1 MKGLLREL
9 TYKDHPESGIIPA
22 RRNGESEE
30 LSKPQSPEEIQEFT
44 MSAHHRFIVALRPL
58 LGAAGSAVAREFRT
72 LVLMLLTGAGIWG
85 FIELADEVA
94 EGQTRAVDTAILL
107 ALRNP
112 QDPADPIGPRW
123 VEELFR
129 DFTALGGV
137 GVIVFITLG
146 VAGYLALLRKHRA
159 LLLLTVAVAGGLLIN
174 TALKLGFDRPRP
186 DLVPHG
192 AYVYTASFP
201 SGHAMLATATYL
213 TLGALLARVLP
224 DRRTKFFVLTIAIVL
239 CLVIGFSRIYLG
251 VHWPSDV
258 AAGWMVG
265 AAWALLWWLVARWLQ
280 RERVVEETENES

>member
-1 MKGLLREL
+1 
-9 TYKDHPESGIIPA
+9 
-22 RRNGESEE
+22 
-30 LSKPQSPEEIQEFT
+30 
-44 MSAHHRFIVALRPL
+44 MSMSQRFIVALRPL

-72 LVLMLLTGAGIWG
+72 LVLILLTGAGIWG

-112 QDPADPIGPRW
+112 ADPADPIGPRW
-123 VEELFR
+123 VEEMFR

-137 GVIVFITLG
+137 SVILFITLG
-146 VAGYLALLRKHRA
+146 AAGYLALLRKHRTV
-159 LLLLTVAVAGGLLIN
+159 LLLAIAVGGGLLIN
-174 TALKLGFDRPRP
+174 TLLKLGFDRPRP

-224 DRRTKFFVLTIAIVL
+224 DRRTKFFVLTMAVVL
-239 CLVIGFSRIYLG
+239 CLLVGFSRVYLG

-258 AAGWMVG
+258 AAGWMIG
-265 AAWALLWWLVARWLQ
+265 AAWALIWWLVARWLQ
-280 RERVVEETENES
+280 RERIVEEAENGS

>member
-1 MKGLLREL
+1 
-9 TYKDHPESGIIPA
+9 
-22 RRNGESEE
+22 
-30 LSKPQSPEEIQEFT
+30 
-44 MSAHHRFIVALRPL
+44 MSMSQRFIVALRPL

-112 QDPADPIGPRW
+112 ADPTDPIGPRW
-123 VEELFR
+123 VEEMFR

-146 VAGYLALLRKHRA
+146 VAGYLALLRKRRTV
-159 LLLLTVAVAGGLLIN
+159 LLLAIAVVGGLLVN
-174 TALKLGFDRPRP
+174 TLLKLGFDRPRP

-224 DRRTKFFVLTIAIVL
+224 DRRTKFFVLTMAVVL
-239 CLVIGFSRIYLG
+239 CLLVGFSRVYLG

-258 AAGWMVG
+258 AAGWMIG
-265 AAWALLWWLVARWLQ
+265 AAWALIWWLVARWLQ
-280 RERVVEETENES
+280 RERIVEETETEA

>member
-1 MKGLLREL
+1 
-9 TYKDHPESGIIPA
+9 
-22 RRNGESEE
+22 
-30 LSKPQSPEEIQEFT
+30 
-44 MSAHHRFIVALRPL
+44 MSMSQRFIVALRPL

-112 QDPADPIGPRW
+112 ADPADPIGPRW
-123 VEELFR
+123 LEEMFR

-137 GVIVFITLG
+137 SVIVFITLG
-146 VAGYLALLRKHRA
+146 AAGYLALLRKHRTV
-159 LLLLTVAVAGGLLIN
+159 LLLAIAVGGGLLVN
-174 TALKLGFDRPRP
+174 TLLKLGFDRPRP

-224 DRRTKFFVLTIAIVL
+224 DRRTKFFVLTMAVVL
-239 CLVIGFSRIYLG
+239 CLLVGLSRVYLG

-258 AAGWMVG
+258 AAGWMIG
-265 AAWALLWWLVARWLQ
+265 AAWALIWWLVARWLQ
-280 RERVVEETENES
+280 RERIVEETETEA

>member
-1 MKGLLREL
+1 
-9 TYKDHPESGIIPA
+9 
-22 RRNGESEE
+22 
-30 LSKPQSPEEIQEFT
+30 
-44 MSAHHRFIVALRPL
+44 MSMSQRFIVSLRPL

-72 LVLMLLTGAGIWG
+72 LVLILLTGAGIWG

-112 QDPADPIGPRW
+112 ADPADPIGPRW
-123 VEELFR
+123 VEEMFR

-137 GVIVFITLG
+137 SVIVFITLG
-146 VAGYLALLRKHRA
+146 AAGYLALLRKHRTV
-159 LLLLTVAVAGGLLIN
+159 LLLAIAVGGGLLIN
-174 TALKLGFDRPRP
+174 TLLKLGFDRPRP

-224 DRRTKFFVLTIAIVL
+224 DRRTKFFVLTMAVVL
-239 CLVIGFSRIYLG
+239 CLLVGFSRVYLG

-258 AAGWMVG
+258 AAGWMIG
-265 AAWALLWWLVARWLQ
+265 AAWALIWWLVARWLQ
-280 RERVVEETENES
+280 RERIVEETETEA

>member
-1 MKGLLREL
+1 
-9 TYKDHPESGIIPA
+9 
-22 RRNGESEE
+22 
-30 LSKPQSPEEIQEFT
+30 
-44 MSAHHRFIVALRPL
+44 MSMSQRFIVSLRPL

-72 LVLMLLTGAGIWG
+72 LVLILLTGAGIWG

-112 QDPADPIGPRW
+112 ADPADPIGPRW
-123 VEELFR
+123 VEEMFR

-137 GVIVFITLG
+137 SVIVFITLG
-146 VAGYLALLRKHRA
+146 AAGYLALLRKHRTV
-159 LLLLTVAVAGGLLIN
+159 LLLAIAVGGGLLIN
-174 TALKLGFDRPRP
+174 TLLKLGFDRPRP

-224 DRRTKFFVLTIAIVL
+224 DRRTKFFVLTMAVVL
-239 CLVIGFSRIYLG
+239 CLLVGFSRVYLG

-258 AAGWMVG
+258 AAGWMIG
-265 AAWALLWWLVARWLQ
+265 AAWALIWWLVARWLQ
-280 RERVVEETENES
+280 RERIVEEAENGS

>member
-1 MKGLLREL
+1 
-9 TYKDHPESGIIPA
+9 
-22 RRNGESEE
+22 
-30 LSKPQSPEEIQEFT
+30 
-44 MSAHHRFIVALRPL
+44 MSMSQRFIVALRPL

-112 QDPADPIGPRW
+112 ADPTDPIGPRW
-123 VEELFR
+123 LEEMFR

-146 VAGYLALLRKHRA
+146 VAGYLALLRKHRTV
-159 LLLLTVAVAGGLLIN
+159 LLLAIAVVGGLLVN
-174 TALKLGFDRPRP
+174 TLLKLGFDRPRP

-224 DRRTKFFVLTIAIVL
+224 DRRTKFFVLTMAVVL
-239 CLVIGFSRIYLG
+239 CLLVGFSRVYLG

-258 AAGWMVG
+258 AAGWMIG
-265 AAWALLWWLVARWLQ
+265 AAWALIWWLVARWLQ
-280 RERVVEETENES
+280 RERIVEEAENGS

>member
-1 MKGLLREL
+1 
-9 TYKDHPESGIIPA
+9 
-22 RRNGESEE
+22 
-30 LSKPQSPEEIQEFT
+30 
-44 MSAHHRFIVALRPL
+44 MSMSQRFIVALRPL

-94 EGQTRAVDTAILL
+94 EGQTHGIDTAILL

-112 QDPADPIGPRW
+112 ADPADPIGPRW
-123 VEELFR
+123 VEEMFR
-129 DFTALGGV
+129 DFTALGSV

-146 VAGYLALLRKHRA
+146 VAGYLTLLRKHRTV
-159 LLLLTVAVAGGLLIN
+159 LLLTIAVAGGLLLN
-174 TALKLGFDRPRP
+174 TLLKLGFDRPRP

-224 DRRTKFFVLTIAIVL
+224 DRRTKFFVLAMAVVL
-239 CLVIGFSRIYLG
+239 CFLVGFSRVYLG

-280 RERVVEETENES
+280 RRQIVEETETEA

>member
-1 MKGLLREL
+1 MPVNHR
-9 TYKDHPESGIIPA
+9 
-22 RRNGESEE
+22 
-30 LSKPQSPEEIQEFT
+30 LST
-44 MSAHHRFIVALRPL
+44 VLRPF
-58 LGAAGSAVAREFRT
+58 LGTAGSAVAREFRT
-72 LVLMLLTGAGIWG
+72 LVLVLLTAAGIWG
-85 FIELADEVA
+85 FIELADEVT
-94 EGQTRAVDTAILL
+94 EGQTRAIDTAILL

-112 QDPADPIGPRW
+112 ADPADPLGPKW

-159 LLLLTVAVAGGLLIN
+159 LLLLAVAVAGGLLIN
-174 TALKLGFDRPRP
+174 TVLKLGFDRPRP
-186 DLVPHG
+186 GLVPHG

-201 SGHAMLATATYL
+201 SGHAMLATVTYL

-224 DRRTKFFVLTIAIVL
+224 DRHTKFFVLTMAIVL
-239 CLVIGFSRIYLG
+239 SLLVGFSRVYLG

-258 AAGWMVG
+258 AAGWMAG

-280 RERVVEETENES
+280 RERVVEEAENGS

>member
-1 MKGLLREL
+1 
-9 TYKDHPESGIIPA
+9 
-22 RRNGESEE
+22 
-30 LSKPQSPEEIQEFT
+30 
-44 MSAHHRFIVALRPL
+44 MSMSQRFIVALRPL

-112 QDPADPIGPRW
+112 ADPADPIGPRW
-123 VEELFR
+123 VEEMFR

-137 GVIVFITLG
+137 SVIVFITLG
-146 VAGYLALLRKHRA
+146 AAGYLALLRKHRTV
-159 LLLLTVAVAGGLLIN
+159 LLLAIAVGGGLLIN
-174 TALKLGFDRPRP
+174 TLLKLGFDRPRP

-224 DRRTKFFVLTIAIVL
+224 DRRTKFFVLTMAVVL
-239 CLVIGFSRIYLG
+239 CLLVGFSRVYLG

-258 AAGWMVG
+258 AAGWMIG
-265 AAWALLWWLVARWLQ
+265 AAWALIWWLVARWLQ
-280 RERVVEETENES
+280 RERIVEETETEA

>member
-1 MKGLLREL
+1 
-9 TYKDHPESGIIPA
+9 
-22 RRNGESEE
+22 
-30 LSKPQSPEEIQEFT
+30 
-44 MSAHHRFIVALRPL
+44 MSMSQRFIVSLRPL

-112 QDPADPIGPRW
+112 ADPADPIGPRW
-123 VEELFR
+123 VEEMFR

-137 GVIVFITLG
+137 SVIVFITLG
-146 VAGYLALLRKHRA
+146 AAGYLALLRKHRTV
-159 LLLLTVAVAGGLLIN
+159 LLLAIAVGGGLLIN
-174 TALKLGFDRPRP
+174 TLLKLGFDRPRP

-224 DRRTKFFVLTIAIVL
+224 DRRTKFFVLTMAVVL
-239 CLVIGFSRIYLG
+239 CLLVGFSRVYLG

-258 AAGWMVG
+258 AAGWMIG
-265 AAWALLWWLVARWLQ
+265 AAWALIWWLVARWLQ
-280 RERVVEETENES
+280 RERIVEEAENGS

>member
-1 MKGLLREL
+1 MQALGKLM
-9 TYKDHPESGIIPA
+9 
-22 RRNGESEE
+22 N
-30 LSKPQSPEEIQEFT
+30 
-44 MSAHHRFIVALRPL
+44 HRFAAVLGPL

-72 LVLMLLTGAGIWG
+72 LVLMLLATGGLWG

-94 EGQTRAVDTAILL
+94 EGQTHDIDTAILL

-112 QDPADPIGPRW
+112 ADPTDPLGPRW

-137 GVIVFITLG
+137 GVIVFITLAS
-146 VAGYLALLRKHRA
+146 AGYLALQRKYRA
-159 LLLLTVAVAGGLLIN
+159 LLLLTIAVSGSLLIN

-224 DRRTKFFVLTIAIVL
+224 DRRTKFFVLAMAVVL
-239 CLVIGFSRIYLG
+239 SLLIGFSRVYLG

-280 RERVVEETENES
+280 RERIVEETET

>member
-1 MKGLLREL
+1 
-9 TYKDHPESGIIPA
+9 
-22 RRNGESEE
+22 
-30 LSKPQSPEEIQEFT
+30 
-44 MSAHHRFIVALRPL
+44 MSMSQRFIVALRPL

-72 LVLMLLTGAGIWG
+72 LVLILLTGAGIWG

-112 QDPADPIGPRW
+112 ADPADPIGPRW
-123 VEELFR
+123 VEEMFR

-137 GVIVFITLG
+137 SVIVFITLG
-146 VAGYLALLRKHRA
+146 AAGYLALLRKHRTV
-159 LLLLTVAVAGGLLIN
+159 LLLAIAVGGGLLIN
-174 TALKLGFDRPRP
+174 TLLKLGFDRPRP

-224 DRRTKFFVLTIAIVL
+224 DRRTKFFVLTMAVVL
-239 CLVIGFSRIYLG
+239 CLLVGFSRVYLG

-258 AAGWMVG
+258 AAGWMIG
-265 AAWALLWWLVARWLQ
+265 AAWALIWWLVARWLQ
-280 RERVVEETENES
+280 RERIVEEAENGS

>member
-1 MKGLLREL
+1 
-9 TYKDHPESGIIPA
+9 
-22 RRNGESEE
+22 
-30 LSKPQSPEEIQEFT
+30 
-44 MSAHHRFIVALRPL
+44 MSMSQRFIVALRPL

-112 QDPADPIGPRW
+112 ADPADPIGPRW
-123 VEELFR
+123 VEEMFR

-137 GVIVFITLG
+137 SVIVFITLG
-146 VAGYLALLRKHRA
+146 AAGYLALLRKHRTV
-159 LLLLTVAVAGGLLIN
+159 LLLAIAVGGGLLIN
-174 TALKLGFDRPRP
+174 TLLKLGFDRPRP

-224 DRRTKFFVLTIAIVL
+224 DRRTKFFVLTMAVVL
-239 CLVIGFSRIYLG
+239 CLLVGFSRVYLG

-258 AAGWMVG
+258 AAGWMIG
-265 AAWALLWWLVARWLQ
+265 AAWALIWWLVARWLQ
-280 RERVVEETENES
+280 RERIVEEAENGS

>member
-1 MKGLLREL
+1 
-9 TYKDHPESGIIPA
+9 
-22 RRNGESEE
+22 
-30 LSKPQSPEEIQEFT
+30 
-44 MSAHHRFIVALRPL
+44 MSMSQRFIVALRPL

-112 QDPADPIGPRW
+112 ADPTDPIGPRW
-123 VEELFR
+123 VEEMFR

-137 GVIVFITLG
+137 SVIVFITLG
-146 VAGYLALLRKHRA
+146 AAGYLALLRKHRTV
-159 LLLLTVAVAGGLLIN
+159 LLLAIAVGGGLLIN
-174 TALKLGFDRPRP
+174 TLLKLGFDRPRP

-224 DRRTKFFVLTIAIVL
+224 DRRTKFFVLTMAVVL
-239 CLVIGFSRIYLG
+239 CLLVGFSRVYLG

-258 AAGWMVG
+258 AAGWMIG
-265 AAWALLWWLVARWLQ
+265 AAWALIWWLVARWLQ
-280 RERVVEETENES
+280 RERIVEEAENGS

>member
-1 MKGLLREL
+1 M
-9 TYKDHPESGIIPA
+9 HM
-22 RRNGESEE
+22 N
-30 LSKPQSPEEIQEFT
+30 
-44 MSAHHRFIVALRPL
+44 HRFSTVLRPL

-72 LVLMLLTGAGIWG
+72 LVLMLLAAGGLWG
-85 FIELADEVA
+85 FIELADEVT
-94 EGQTRAVDTAILL
+94 EGQTHAIDTTILL

-112 QDPADPIGPRW
+112 ADPADPLGPRW
-123 VEELFR
+123 LEELFR

-146 VAGYLALLRKHRA
+146 VAGYLALLRKRGA
-159 LLLLTVAVAGGLLIN
+159 LLLLAIAVSGSLLIN

-224 DRRTKFFVLTIAIVL
+224 DRRTKFFVLTMAIVL
-239 CLVIGFSRIYLG
+239 SLLVGFSRVYLG

-258 AAGWMVG
+258 AAGWMAG
-265 AAWALLWWLVARWLQ
+265 AAWALLWWLLARWLQ

>member
-1 MKGLLREL
+1 
-9 TYKDHPESGIIPA
+9 
-22 RRNGESEE
+22 
-30 LSKPQSPEEIQEFT
+30 
-44 MSAHHRFIVALRPL
+44 MSMSQRFIVALRPL

-112 QDPADPIGPRW
+112 ADPADPIGPRW
-123 VEELFR
+123 LEEMFR

-137 GVIVFITLG
+137 SVIVFITLG
-146 VAGYLALLRKHRA
+146 AAGYLALLRKHRTV
-159 LLLLTVAVAGGLLIN
+159 LLLAIAVGGGLLVN
-174 TALKLGFDRPRP
+174 TLLKLGFDRPRP

-213 TLGALLARVLP
+213 TLGALLARVLR
-224 DRRTKFFVLTIAIVL
+224 DRRTKFFVLTMAVVL
-239 CLVIGFSRIYLG
+239 CLLVGLSRVYLG

-258 AAGWMVG
+258 AAGWMIG
-265 AAWALLWWLVARWLQ
+265 AAWALIWWLVARWLQ
-280 RERVVEETENES
+280 RERIVEETETEA